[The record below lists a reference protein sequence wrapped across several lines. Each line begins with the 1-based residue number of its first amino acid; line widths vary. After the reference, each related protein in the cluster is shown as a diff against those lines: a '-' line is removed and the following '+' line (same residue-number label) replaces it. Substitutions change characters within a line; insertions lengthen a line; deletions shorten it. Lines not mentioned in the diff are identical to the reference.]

1 MSVKILNALKIKN
14 NILVFVIEKNKIEEK
29 KAKEKEKEK
38 EINLDL
44 SKMKRQNV
52 K

>member
-29 KAKEKEKEK
+29 KAKEKEKE
-38 EINLDL
+38 INLDL

>member
-1 MSVKILNALKIKN
+1 MLNALKIKN

-29 KAKEKEKEK
+29 QAKEKEK

-44 SKMKRQNV
+44 SKIKRQNV

>member
-1 MSVKILNALKIKN
+1 MKILNALKIKN

-29 KAKEKEKEK
+29 KAKEKEKE
-38 EINLDL
+38 INLDL